1 MTAMFMVNP
10 ETFFATNRGHGLVGD
25 GLVAD
30 DRIQGGHLRL
40 HARDQP
46 TKNAVRTAESN
57 PDRMA
62 IKIWNRRVDDVSV
75 CVWEKS
81 VGPVASG
88 GRRRPCRRFL
98 QAA

>member
-25 GLVAD
+25 GLAAD

-57 PDRMA
+57 P
-62 IKIWNRRVDDVSV
+62 
-75 CVWEKS
+75 
-81 VGPVASG
+81 
-88 GRRRPCRRFL
+88 
-98 QAA
+98 